1 MSLRPVGVSEDGSRL
16 ILARRA
22 NAKNGGF
29 RLLIDDEL
37 IEKIRE
43 AHRLSLEARAAAEL
57 ENDPP
62 AEEESPAPAP
72 APDPQP
78 APRGRQLPPEARLV
92 DHLPPSQLTVKEVQA
107 LLRRGQ
113 TVASIAKKAGVKE
126 SWVERFE
133 GPIIWERAGI
143 ADRAKRATLV
153 RTRSGPS
160 ALPLGEAVL
169 TNLRSKNVD
178 LDQNE
183 FDSAWTSV
191 MRANRR
197 WWMIQFTYFS
207 RGRTHRPRWEFDPE
221 ENEIIALDNLANDLG
236 WVEPRRRPRKR

>member
-1 MSLRPVGVSEDGSRL
+1 M
-16 ILARRA
+16 
-22 NAKNGGF
+22 
-29 RLLIDDEL
+29 
-37 IEKIRE
+37 
-43 AHRLSLEARAAAEL
+43 
-57 ENDPP
+57 
-62 AEEESPAPAP
+62 
-72 APDPQP
+72 
-78 APRGRQLPPEARLV
+78 

-160 ALPLGEAVL
+160 AEPLGEAVL
-169 TNLRSKNVD
+169 TNLRRKNVD
-178 LDQNE
+178 LDQDE

-197 WWMIQFTYFS
+197 WWMVQLTYFS

-221 ENEIIALDNLANDLG
+221 ENELVALDNLANDLG
-236 WVEPRRRPRKR
+236 WVEPRRRARKR